1 MPSIPRKG
9 AFLAFLLAVA
19 LPGCAQSPLQDRPPN
34 ASRLPAVR
42 APASDE
48 GISADLFYRIL
59 LGDVALQRGDVPLA
73 ARAYLEA
80 AREAQDARLARR
92 ATEIALTGR
101 LRSQA
106 QEAARLWSSLDPA
119 AERPKQIIAA
129 LASGDSGARL
139 VDPGTEDLRTRL
151 ERLLAEAAL
160 SGQGVGEVFLQLNR
174 AFAQQSDKRA
184 VHALI
189 ADLAKPY
196 GKAPE
201 AHFAVALAAYNAMGD
216 DVEMGTQALHEVDA
230 ALTLRPD
237 WERAALLKSEILGR
251 RMPGDAIGYL
261 QSFLA
266 AQPASKPVAGAL
278 AQLYADQ
285 KRFPEARAVLQ
296 KLLDREPDSPDLM
309 FGVAA
314 VALQMKD
321 YAGAEALLQKLKAA
335 NYGEPGVV
343 DLYLA
348 QVAEET
354 KHYDEAIAR
363 YKAVTEGDRAWL
375 AKLRIGALYGKQ
387 KKIDEGRRWFADL
400 PAVTVEQRVQVRQGE
415 AQMLREAGD
424 DAGALRVLEQALGE
438 FPDNADLIYDLAM
451 VDEKLDRVEDAQK
464 HLARLVELKPDDAQA
479 LNALGYTLVDRTP
492 RTQEGLELIEK
503 AHKLSPSDP
512 FIMDSMGWAL
522 FRLGRLQEAEA
533 YLRRALAE
541 RPDAEIAAHLG
552 EVLWAKGDRDMARAI
567 WQPQRESYPDNA
579 VLKETV
585 RRLARCAPLAPCAR
599 D

>member
-1 MPSIPRKG
+1 MPPFQRCG
-9 AFLAFLLAVA
+9 VTLALLLAA
-19 LPGCAQSPLQDRPPN
+19 GLAYAQSSLPDAPG
-34 ASRLPAVR
+34 ASRVPA
-42 APASDE
+42 ATAQGE
-48 GISADLFYRIL
+48 GLTPDLFYRIL
-59 LGDVALQRGDVPLA
+59 LGDIALQRGDVALA
-73 ARAYLEA
+73 ARAYLDA
-80 AREAQDARLARR
+80 AREAQDPRLARR

-101 LRSQA
+101 LRAQA
-106 QEAARLWSSLDPA
+106 QEAARLWSSLDPS

-129 LASGDSGARL
+129 LASGEAAPL
-139 VDPGTEDLRTRL
+139 ADPATDDLRGRL
-151 ERLLAEAAL
+151 EHLLSEAAV

-184 VHALI
+184 VLTLI
-189 ADLAKPY
+189 RDLAKPY
-196 GKAPE
+196 DKTPE
-201 AHFAVALAAYNAMGD
+201 AHFAVALAAYNAIGD
-216 DVEMGTQALHEVDA
+216 DPETAAEALREVDA
-230 ALTLRPD
+230 ALALRPD
-237 WERAALLKSEILGR
+237 WERAALLKSEVLGR

-261 QSFLA
+261 ESFLK

-285 KRFPEARAVLQ
+285 KRYTEARAVLQ
-296 KLLDREPDSPDLM
+296 RLLDREPDSPELM

-314 VALQMKD
+314 VSLQMKD
-321 YAGAEALLQKLKAA
+321 YATAESLLQKLKAA

-354 KHYDEAIAR
+354 KRYDEAIER

-387 KKIDEGRRWFADL
+387 KKIEEGRRWFADL
-400 PAVTVEQRVQVRQGE
+400 PAVTIEQRVQVRQGE

-424 DAGALRVLEQALGE
+424 DAGAIAVLQKALAD
-438 FPDNADLIYDLAM
+438 FPDNPDLIYDYAM
-451 VDEKLDRVEDAQK
+451 VAEKLDRVDDAQK
-464 HLARLVELKPDDAQA
+464 QLARLVELKPDDAQA
-479 LNALGYTLVDRTP
+479 LNALGYTLVDRTS
-492 RTQEGLELIEK
+492 RTQEGFELIEK
-503 AHKLSPSDP
+503 AHKLSPADP
-512 FIMDSMGWAL
+512 FILDSMGWAL
-522 FRLGRLQEAEA
+522 YRLGRLQEAET

-567 WQPQRESYPDNA
+567 WQPQLESNPDNA

-585 RRLARCAPLAPCAR
+585 KRLAR
-599 D
+599 